1 MHMHFIAGYWVSIDQ
16 EGDIVNIDVTCFFD
30 GFHGDCSE
38 TFLVGEVD
46 EAGRNLVKTT
56 FDCFQAAIDRC
67 SPGTKYNQIGAAI
80 EDWIDEVNIREGT
93 SYSSVREFRGH
104 GIGREFHCDPK
115 IWHFRH
121 RDWGSPM
128 KAGHTFTIEPAIN
141 EGTNELIRW
150 PDGWTAATADG
161 KRSAQFEHTMLVTPG
176 GAELLTGKVET
187 SPLYFWE
194 EEERQQGGGVEGQG
208 SLKGRA
214 REKGVA
220 S

>member
-1 MHMHFIAGYWVSIDQ
+1 
-16 EGDIVNIDVTCFFD
+16 
-30 GFHGDCSE
+30 
-38 TFLVGEVD
+38 
-46 EAGRNLVKTT
+46 
-56 FDCFQAAIDRC
+56 
-67 SPGTKYNQIGAAI
+67 
-80 EDWIDEVNIREGT
+80 
-93 SYSSVREFRGH
+93 
-104 GIGREFHCDPK
+104 
-115 IWHFRH
+115 
-121 RDWGSPM
+121 M